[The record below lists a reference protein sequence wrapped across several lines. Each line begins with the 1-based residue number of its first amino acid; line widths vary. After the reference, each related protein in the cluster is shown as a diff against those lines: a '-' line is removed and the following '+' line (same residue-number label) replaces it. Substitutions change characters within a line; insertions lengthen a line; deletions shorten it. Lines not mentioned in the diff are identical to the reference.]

1 MLCRKIKQG
10 KLSQQLL
17 QARHFNNVFKLLAA
31 SKMDCMTEPLF
42 GSLIQG
48 IQLCSYQAIKK
59 KARILVPKSATLI
72 GTVDTDGLL
81 EENEVFI

>member
-1 MLCRKIKQG
+1 
-10 KLSQQLL
+10 
-17 QARHFNNVFKLLAA
+17 
-31 SKMDCMTEPLF
+31 MDCMTEPLF
-42 GSLIQG
+42 GSVIQG

-59 KARILVPKSATLI
+59 KARILVPKSVTLI